1 METNN
6 QEKINN
12 QDKLEKLAKK
22 NAMVFE
28 GGGILGA
35 SYTGALVR
43 LHELVGPLKVKNVAG
58 SSVGSLIATALACGA
73 NPYYIHQRMMELDLT
88 KFKDGGCCLVQ
99 FFRLLFKYGSHKGDY
114 IETFIGDT
122 LQDLTQNRNIT
133 FQEAYERFGCFL
145 TITYLSTDQ
154 EQTIYA
160 NHLNHPH
167 HQIKTV
173 ARWSSS
179 IPLFFQ
185 APRQGTD
192 LILDGAVLDSY
203 PLHIL
208 RDISEDKDII
218 GFKLYNDQEI
228 KIPRIRNLKDYAFVM
243 VNILREQALRYH
255 VEENDWKLTCRINVG
270 KYKTTDFNI
279 TQADKEWL
287 YNAGREGMDKFLK
300 LI

>member
-1 METNN
+1 METHNA
-6 QEKINN
+6 
-12 QDKLEKLAKK
+12 DTLSKLSQK
-22 NAMVFE
+22 NAMAWE
-28 GGGILGA
+28 GGGVLGL
-35 SYTGALVR
+35 SYVGALVR
-43 LHELVGPLKVKNVAG
+43 LHELVGPIKVKNVVG

-73 NPYYIHQRMMELDLT
+73 TPYYIHQRMMKLDLT

-99 FFRLLFKYGSHKGDY
+99 FFRLLFKYGLHKGDY
-114 IETFIGDT
+114 IETFVGDT
-122 LQDLTQNRNIT
+122 LQDLTGNRNIT

-145 TITYLSTDQ
+145 TITYLSTEKEK

-192 LILDGAVLDSY
+192 VILDGAVLDPY
-203 PLHIL
+203 PLRKL
-208 RDISEDKDII
+208 RDLSEDKDII

-228 KIPRIRNLKDYAFVM
+228 KISRIKNIKDYATV
-243 VNILREQALRYH
+243 VINILREQALRYH
-255 VEENDWKLTCRINVG
+255 VEEDDWKLTCRINVG

-287 YNAGREGMDKFLK
+287 YNAGREGMDKFFKSL
-300 LI
+300 